1 MDNYEDYYTQS
12 AEMYD
17 ILSEPHWE
25 TRERYIYRVL
35 EVYGSKK
42 QVTG

>member
-1 MDNYEDYYTQS
+1 MKIIIPQS

-25 TRERYIYRVL
+25 TRKDTFIKSL
-35 EVYGSKK
+35 EVYGVK
-42 QVTG
+42 QATG

>member
-25 TRERYIYRVL
+25 TRKDTFIKL
-35 EVYGSKK
+35 
-42 QVTG
+42 